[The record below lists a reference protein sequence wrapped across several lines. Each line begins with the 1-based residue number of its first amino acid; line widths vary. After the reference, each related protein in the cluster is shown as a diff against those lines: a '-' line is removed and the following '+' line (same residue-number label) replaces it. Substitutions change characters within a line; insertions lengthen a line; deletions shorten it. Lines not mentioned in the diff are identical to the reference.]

1 GIARFLRSCST
12 PLPVLRRSV
21 DRAYGKGAR
30 RHLAVPARRPPK
42 RAQMLE
48 REAELHRIPAH
59 TNLLS
64 RLSTGSAPLE
74 SARADPAWCCSCVGI
89 EVTAEPIPEQRFLHG
104 DLQSV
109 DGCDE
114 QHCGEQCHGRP
125 AQPP

>member
-1 GIARFLRSCST
+1 
-12 PLPVLRRSV
+12 VLRRSV

-64 RLSTGSAPLE
+64 LLSTGSAPLE

-89 EVTAEPIPEQRFLHG
+89 EVTAETIPEQRFLTV
-104 DLQSV
+104 DLQTV
-109 DGCDE
+109 DG
-114 QHCGEQCHGRP
+114 GEAPH
-125 AQPP
+125 